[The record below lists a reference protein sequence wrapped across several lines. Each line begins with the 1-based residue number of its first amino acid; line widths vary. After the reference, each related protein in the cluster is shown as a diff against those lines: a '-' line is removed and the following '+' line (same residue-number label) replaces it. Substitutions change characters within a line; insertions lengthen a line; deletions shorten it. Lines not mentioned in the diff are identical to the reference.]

1 MKNKIIYIEDDKDDF
16 LALKNVLKSTL
27 NDTDLVWVNSLQSLL
42 ELKVDAQKTLFVMLD
57 YQFEELN
64 AKNLIHYFKEIAF
77 DIEIVILT
85 KYQEDKIYNTFKKL
99 GINHIFNKNEME
111 NLLQFV
117 LEKKHLLKSETLVN
131 KNTTVF
137 QENIQENFKPIEYY
151 NELIPNNCLEELN
164 ININA
169 QLLLNQNFQILAF
182 NQKANYLFE
191 NNLKNGENF
200 LTIINSKYALLI
212 ADKIKN
218 FNNDSISFPCVIKN
232 LMYELHIKLIKNKSQ
247 EKIFTIYLLKNIS
260 STQTESIYINPLK
273 NSQLLIENS
282 KSIIFQLNNKG
293 EVIYLSDSYKN
304 ITGFEK
310 EDVMYKPL
318 GIKQSNDVQEKVK
331 YLFNKLSKGEITETT
346 DYITTITKDK
356 NTVYLRYRAESIID
370 EHGNFNGVYGV
381 FTDVT
386 EVIEVSEAL
395 KSVKDSSKLIFENIN
410 EVIFILDNKTRI
422 TLISPSVLEVTGY
435 SQEDVIGKRF
445 IDFIHPDDYVYLNKF
460 MKQRLPGN
468 NLNEKFE
475 NIVTRFKKKNDSYIY
490 IETNIKKIKNKK
502 SEDINY
508 IGSSRNVD
516 EKITADIQLIERK
529 KYLEIV
535 TEIQNFYIL
544 TKDKK
549 KTFDHLL
556 KRILA
561 QTNIDYGFVSLVF
574 TDKNGNP
581 YIQSNEFTTITF
593 NQTFD
598 SSDKIDEIIVDEL
611 KNIQTLIERV
621 LNEKQLIKWNNIV
634 IDTLIDGIP
643 ITQKL
648 IAIPIYSNNK
658 ILAVLGFSSKQEEYA
673 TSLMEKLQPIIV
685 VLVSIIEQN
694 RRELKIKKAQQ
705 ELVKSEAKVKAI
717 LTTIDDIILE
727 INHEHIIL
735 NVWTKNSE
743 NIGFPIEQLI
753 HKNLSEFINH
763 FPFNQSI
770 YDNLLLLSQD
780 GIPRKIEYSTNVND
794 EILWKKANLY
804 LLVKEPEKIY
814 CLQIS
819 DITAFK
825 NAEANLKQN
834 LIHEKELADLKSR
847 FVTLT
852 SHEFRTPLT
861 SISSSNELVSMLLKK
876 SGIPIN
882 DQLENYINNIQNQVK
897 HMIDLVND
905 VIKIGKIDANKM
917 VLNLDDL
924 NLKEA
929 IVEIMENLLFTHKIP
944 KKIKTIVKGE
954 PYNIKMDIKALEHII
969 ENIAN
974 NAFKYSPNRPDPILE
989 IDFQSSQIILALQDF
1004 GIGIPKQ
1011 DQPLLFEHFYRA
1023 SNVGK
1028 IEGVGLGL
1036 VIVKNLVNQLQGNLK
1051 IESEEDKGT
1060 RLEITFK
1067 KNNLD

>member
-151 NELIPNNCLEELN
+151 NELIPNNFLEELN

-260 STQTESIYINPLK
+260 SIQTESIYINPLK

-370 EHGNFNGVYGV
+370 EHNNFNGVYGV

-410 EVIFILDNKTRI
+410 EVIFLLDNKTRI

-445 IDFIHPDDYVYLNKF
+445 IDF
-460 MKQRLPGN
+460 
-468 NLNEKFE
+468 
-475 NIVTRFKKKNDSYIY
+475 
-490 IETNIKKIKNKK
+490 
-502 SEDINY
+502 
-508 IGSSRNVD
+508 
-516 EKITADIQLIERK
+516 
-529 KYLEIV
+529 
-535 TEIQNFYIL
+535 
-544 TKDKK
+544 
-549 KTFDHLL
+549 
-556 KRILA
+556 
-561 QTNIDYGFVSLVF
+561 
-574 TDKNGNP
+574 
-581 YIQSNEFTTITF
+581 
-593 NQTFD
+593 NQ
-598 SSDKIDEIIVDEL
+598 
-611 KNIQTLIERV
+611 
-621 LNEKQLIKWNNIV
+621 
-634 IDTLIDGIP
+634 
-643 ITQKL
+643 
-648 IAIPIYSNNK
+648 
-658 ILAVLGFSSKQEEYA
+658 
-673 TSLMEKLQPIIV
+673 QP
-685 VLVSIIEQN
+685 
-694 RRELKIKKAQQ
+694 
-705 ELVKSEAKVKAI
+705 
-717 LTTIDDIILE
+717 
-727 INHEHIIL
+727 
-735 NVWTKNSE
+735 
-743 NIGFPIEQLI
+743 
-753 HKNLSEFINH
+753 
-763 FPFNQSI
+763 
-770 YDNLLLLSQD
+770 
-780 GIPRKIEYSTNVND
+780 
-794 EILWKKANLY
+794 
-804 LLVKEPEKIY
+804 
-814 CLQIS
+814 
-819 DITAFK
+819 
-825 NAEANLKQN
+825 
-834 LIHEKELADLKSR
+834 
-847 FVTLT
+847 
-852 SHEFRTPLT
+852 
-861 SISSSNELVSMLLKK
+861 
-876 SGIPIN
+876 
-882 DQLENYINNIQNQVK
+882 
-897 HMIDLVND
+897 
-905 VIKIGKIDANKM
+905 
-917 VLNLDDL
+917 
-924 NLKEA
+924 
-929 IVEIMENLLFTHKIP
+929 
-944 KKIKTIVKGE
+944 
-954 PYNIKMDIKALEHII
+954 
-969 ENIAN
+969 
-974 NAFKYSPNRPDPILE
+974 
-989 IDFQSSQIILALQDF
+989 
-1004 GIGIPKQ
+1004 
-1011 DQPLLFEHFYRA
+1011 
-1023 SNVGK
+1023 
-1028 IEGVGLGL
+1028 
-1036 VIVKNLVNQLQGNLK
+1036 
-1051 IESEEDKGT
+1051 
-1060 RLEITFK
+1060 
-1067 KNNLD
+1067 